1 MNASTLIGMVASVAL
16 LASVLFFSAESQQSF
31 WNLPGLAIVI
41 TGVMASTFIS
51 YPLKEVMRVFK
62 LVAIVFRR
70 ENLYTREDI
79 QELVEMSRLWFKG
92 EIHKVE
98 EALQYTRNPF
108 LRTGIQLVIAN
119 TREEEIIELLRWRI
133 ARLRAREHAEAQI
146 FRTMATY
153 SAAFGMLGTLVG
165 LVNML
170 VLMDT
175 SDLDLIGPQMAVAL
189 LTTFYGLLLANV
201 LFKPIAVKLER
212 RTEERVIAMNMVLEG
227 VALMSKRRLPS
238 FIEETLK
245 SFVATYEDEIRDEG
259 MAPLSDGEK
268 SNPAGGGGHGP
279 A

>member
-1 MNASTLIGMVASVAL
+1 MNASTLIGMIASVAL

-79 QELVEMSRLWFKG
+79 QELVAMSRLWFKG

-119 TREEEIIELLRWRI
+119 TKEEEIIELLRWRI

-259 MAPLSDGEK
+259 LAPLSDGEK
-268 SNPAGGGGHGP
+268 GSPTGGGSHGP

>member
-70 ENLYTREDI
+70 ENLYTKEDI
-79 QELVEMSRLWFKG
+79 QELVAMSRLWFKG

-119 TREEEIIELLRWRI
+119 TKEEEIIELLRWRI
-133 ARLRAREHAEAQI
+133 ARLRAQEHAEAQI

-153 SAAFGMLGTLVG
+153 SSAFGMLGTLVG

-212 RTEERVIAMNMVLEG
+212 RTEERIIAMNMVLEG

-245 SFVATYEDEIRDEG
+245 SFVATYEDEIRDNGMMSPEG
-259 MAPLSDGEK
+259 LGEQ
-268 SNPAGGGGHGP
+268 PGGERQP
-279 A
+279 

>member
-1 MNASTLIGMVASVAL
+1 MNASTLIGMIASVAL

-79 QELVEMSRLWFKG
+79 QELVAMSRLWFKG

-119 TREEEIIELLRWRI
+119 TKEEEIIELLRWRI

-259 MAPLSDGEK
+259 LAPLSDGEK
-268 SNPAGGGGHGP
+268 GSPAGGGSHGP

>member
-70 ENLYTREDI
+70 ENLYTKEDI
-79 QELVEMSRLWFKG
+79 QELVAMSRLWFKG

-119 TREEEIIELLRWRI
+119 TKEEEIIELLRWRI
-133 ARLRAREHAEAQI
+133 ARLRAQEHAEAQI

-153 SAAFGMLGTLVG
+153 SSAFGMLGTLVG

-212 RTEERVIAMNMVLEG
+212 RTEERIIAMNMVLEG

-245 SFVATYEDEIRDEG
+245 SFVATYEDEIRDNGMISPEG
-259 MAPLSDGEK
+259 LGEQ
-268 SNPAGGGGHGP
+268 PGGERQP
-279 A
+279 

>member
-79 QELVEMSRLWFKG
+79 QELVAMSRLWFKG

-119 TREEEIIELLRWRI
+119 TKEEEIIELLRWRI

-259 MAPLSDGEK
+259 LAPLSDGEK
-268 SNPAGGGGHGP
+268 GNPAGGGSHGP